1 MPTPHIS
8 AAAGEIAPLVLMPGD
23 PRRAARIAEE
33 DEMAVE
39 PQECQALVLS
49 RPAHRVENHVDRRL
63 PANRRDPGSEV
74 DPVRDGN
81 PTHLANQVKLFRGRC
96 RSENL
101 NPATAEHLNQ
111 QEPDAS
117 GRRMNKRT
125 LTLCHR
131 RREVSETE
139 GGEPLNRKGRR
150 DFQREPLGNPKQGV
164 RRSHSV
170 FGISPRA
177 FERPERDP
185 GAEPRRIH
193 TAPQS
198 LNNAGALVPGNPREF
213 GQPVEPAP
221 AFGVGEVDSGELQP
235 DEDLPPVGRRPCGL
249 ADLKDARVPK
259 ALCLDRAHEWGD

>member
-1 MPTPHIS
+1 M
-8 AAAGEIAPLVLMPGD
+8 
-23 PRRAARIAEE
+23 
-33 DEMAVE
+33 
-39 PQECQALVLS
+39 
-49 RPAHRVENHVDRRL
+49 
-63 PANRRDPGSEV
+63 
-74 DPVRDGN
+74 
-81 PTHLANQVKLFRGRC
+81 
-96 RSENL
+96 

-185 GAEPRRIH
+185 GAEPRH
-193 TAPQS
+193 LTAPPGS
-198 LNNAGALVPGNPREF
+198 TMPAPVPGIHGVRAAGRARACVRRRVTPANCNRTDLPREK
-213 GQPVEPAP
+213 A
-221 AFGVGEVDSGELQP
+221 L
-235 DEDLPPVGRRPCGL
+235 RPR
-249 ADLKDARVPK
+249 LKDAQIPSSVPRSRMNGGPPQR
-259 ALCLDRAHEWGD
+259 DRSDSTSPAKEHHE